1 MQLFKSTDISKDK
14 IIPIAQKMKKE
25 GKRLIMIHGYIDKEN
40 NPVISYQYE
49 NQNTVEAYKVK
60 GETILPTVS
69 GIYDLCAAWPERE
82 LEELMGIKFEG
93 LDITGRLFMP
103 DTMVEGQ
110 GHILVTPLSE
120 LRKKVLGAKEE

>member
-1 MQLFKSTDISKDK
+1 MQLFRSTDITKDK
-14 IIPIAQKMKKE
+14 IVPIAQKMKKE
-25 GKRLIMIHGYIDKEN
+25 GKRLIMIQGYIDKEN
-40 NPVISYQYE
+40 NPVVSYQY
-49 NQNTVEAYKVK
+49 NNGNTVEAFKIK
-60 GETILPTVS
+60 GEAVLPTIS
-69 GIYDLCAAWPERE
+69 GIYDLCASWPERE

-103 DTMVEGQ
+103 DTMVGGQ